1 MMKVKFNPDTG
12 SLNYFTTA
20 QMNMFFTPAPGQISN
35 LGRNF
40 FRLPGY
46 SVANISLGKIT
57 RITER
62 TSLELRLEMQNA
74 FNSHHY
80 EQPAS
85 IRTNSGIF
93 GNVDPATVFNNVAE
107 GSSPRTMQLSAKFS
121 F

>member
-1 MMKVKFNPDTG
+1 MLHVNFNPDTQA
-12 SLNYFTTA
+12 LNYFTTA
-20 QMNMFFTPAPGQISN
+20 QMNMFFTPAPGQVSN

-57 RITER
+57 KITER
-62 TSLELRLEMQNA
+62 TSFEVRLEMQNA
-74 FNSHHY
+74 FNSRHF

-85 IRTNSGIF
+85 ARINSGVF
-93 GNVDPATVFNNVAE
+93 GNVDPLTVVNNVAE
-107 GSSPRTMQLSAKFS
+107 GSNPRTMQLAAKFY